1 MISRKDFAWG
11 TVKIVSIFLL
21 WNAFYD
27 ALGISQTVLTLLTTT
42 VKDLASQVVGIL
54 LGSLLKF
61 GATAALGIYLLTNG
75 DFLVRLIDDEGH
87 RLRKRLN
94 RS

>member
-21 WNAFYD
+21 WNALYD
-27 ALGISQTVLTLLTTT
+27 GLGIVQTLLTVLTTN
-42 VKDLASQVVGIL
+42 VKDFASQAVGLL
-54 LGSLLKF
+54 LGSFLKF

-75 DFLVRLIDDEGH
+75 DFLVRLISDEPPAEETPEEY
-87 RLRKRLN
+87 
-94 RS
+94 

>member
-27 ALGISQTVLTLLTTT
+27 ALGISQTVLTLLTTESREL
-42 VKDLASQVVGIL
+42 VSQAGGIL
-54 LGSLLKF
+54 FGSFLKL

-75 DFLVRLIDDEGH
+75 DFLVRLINDEPAGETPEE
-87 RLRKRLN
+87 L
-94 RS
+94 

>member
-1 MISRKDFAWG
+1 MITRKDFAWG

-27 ALGISQTVLTLLTTT
+27 LLGISQTVLTLLTTD
-42 VKDLASQVVGIL
+42 VKELASQVVGIL
-54 LGSLLKF
+54 LGSFLKF

-75 DFLVRLIDDEGH
+75 DFFVRLINDEPPVEETPE
-87 RLRKRLN
+87 
-94 RS
+94 